1 MPRTD
6 AHIHRPHRGP
16 ANRTC
21 GPIGLRLGLSVCLS
35 VALGMAIAALPIAT
49 SPMGPTVAVPQA
61 QAQVITEDRATQ
73 ALFLAVDRN
82 DLPGVQ
88 AAIDGGADIEA
99 KDFNGMQAVDLA
111 IERGYFDIAHYLI
124 SVRNQIAARGGPV
137 TPAPSPAEI
146 EARQQQAEQPPA
158 RAPQAPLESTPERTP
173 ERAPEVAQGGST
185 PFDAPRASDGLP
197 VIGEVQEPVGTP
209 AQTAPA
215 PAPVPPTGPVTPE
228 TQMAE
233 TTLDDGKT
241 SATKRFVTT
250 FFDFFK
256 PPNTTGIVRKAGT
269 GNGDDEAA
277 LTDEELNKQLQ
288 ELDAELGTSPIKGPA
303 VPITAEELASQLPP
317 APELPEDLSS
327 ADVTPLETSELP
339 PYQVMP
345 PRADL
350 PQRPEVPSD
359 EAFGDL
365 TVEEVT
371 AEDTAPAPAPATA
384 APDGTPQDVAALD
397 TFLNED
403 LPFNGGVDPDILA
416 LLGME
421 VPAGQAAAAQQA
433 ATSEEPV
440 DPFASISEPA
450 DTTDPFAQPEQD
462 TDESVAGILET
473 IDSPREVTELQARKP
488 PAPGGADGAAEQA
501 PFATAPAEK
510 DPFATAPDD
519 KDPFATHR
527 DGDDVDELAGLLE
540 STGEKVTGQDGWDVK
555 EVEGAALPSEM
566 PLLASLEPTGT
577 VLDGVDLTLG
587 VDITIG
593 QPVGE
598 ERLKMLSEETIHKPC
613 IQKGGP
619 ETVFCIDKVNWPF
632 ALEEDFLVDTIMYQ
646 GTRAITRYDAGRST
660 YYHTLFKTEAFPK
673 VVKFYTETFGPPSEK
688 VDRAIAPLAQ
698 PRRDNP
704 TYIWRSREA
713 GTDTITTLEVR
724 QFDDAR
730 GGGFPDTKRGVV
742 LLYREHAGTIF
753 PLLSQLELMVLKESG
768 AVDLSPKTPDSVW

>member
-1 MPRTD
+1 MV
-6 AHIHRPHRGP
+6 
-16 ANRTC
+16 
-21 GPIGLRLGLSVCLS
+21 LGACLP
-35 VALGMAIAALPIAT
+35 VALGMTMATLPIAT
-49 SPMGPTVAVPQA
+49 SHMGGTIAVPQA
-61 QAQVITEDRATQ
+61 LAQVITEDRATQ

-124 SVRNQIAARGGPV
+124 SVRNRITARGGPI
-137 TPAPSPAEI
+137 TPAPSPAEL
-146 EARQQQAEQPPA
+146 EARQQQAEPSPA
-158 RAPQAPLESTPERTP
+158 PAPQTPLKSAP
-173 ERAPEVAQGGST
+173 ERAPEPAPELAQGT
-185 PFDAPRASDGLP
+185 PNPFDAPRASDGLP
-197 VIGEVQEPVGTP
+197 VLGRVQEPAGTP
-209 AQTAPA
+209 AQSTPAPA
-215 PAPVPPTGPVTPE
+215 PAPTTGPATPE

-233 TTLDDGKT
+233 TTLDDGKP
-241 SATKRFVTT
+241 SATKRFITT

-256 PPNTTGIVRKAGT
+256 PPNTTGIVRKSGT
-269 GNGDDEAA
+269 GDGDGEAA

-288 ELDAELGTSPIKGPA
+288 ELDAELGSSPIKGPA

-317 APELPEDLSS
+317 APELPEGLSS

-365 TVEEVT
+365 TVDEVT
-371 AEDTAPAPAPATA
+371 AEDAAPAPATA
-384 APDGTPQDVAALD
+384 APDGTTQEVAALD

-421 VPAGQAAAAQQA
+421 VPPGQAAAAQQA
-433 ATSEEPV
+433 ATAEEPV
-440 DPFASISEPA
+440 DPFASFAEPA

-462 TDESVAGILET
+462 TGESVAGILET
-473 IDSPREVTELQARKP
+473 IDSPREVTELQAHKP
-488 PAPGGADGAAEQA
+488 PAPDGATEQD
-501 PFATAPAEK
+501 PFATAPAEE
-510 DPFATAPDD
+510 DPFATL
-519 KDPFATHR
+519 KEV
-527 DGDDVDELAGLLE
+527 DDVDELAGLLE
-540 STGEKVTGQDGWDVK
+540 ATGEKVTGQDGWDVK
-555 EVEGAALPSEM
+555 EVEGAALPDEM

-587 VDITIG
+587 VDTTIG

-613 IQKGGP
+613 IEKGGP

-646 GTRAITRYDAGRST
+646 GTRAIARYDAGRST

-704 TYIWRSREA
+704 TYIWRSREP

-730 GGGFPDTKRGVV
+730 GGGFPDTKRGAI